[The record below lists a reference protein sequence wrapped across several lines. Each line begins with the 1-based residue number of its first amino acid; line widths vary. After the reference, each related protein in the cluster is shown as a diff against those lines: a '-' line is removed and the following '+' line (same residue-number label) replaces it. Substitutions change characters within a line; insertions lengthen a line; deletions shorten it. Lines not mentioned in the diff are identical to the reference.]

1 MKTFCGI
8 LLCCLDASA
17 ITKKN
22 GIKFNDF
29 SQIVKYDH
37 FSTLL
42 LLLLLAQVTYNQVK
56 KLESITW
63 QVNFHNLNHNDTT
76 KAH

>member
-1 MKTFCGI
+1 MKNFCGI
-8 LLCCLDASA
+8 LLCCLDAPA

-22 GIKFNDF
+22 GIEFHDF

-37 FSTLL
+37 LSILL

-56 KLESITW
+56 QLESIIW
-63 QVNFHNLNHNDTT
+63 
-76 KAH
+76 